1 MKVKQADRDSWLAKC
16 ARHGSGKLHLVR
28 YINGG
33 YQVRVVEKICLAGK
47 DTMTPITMASSIAEH
62 VQRAARR
69 IQEISTLPQ
78 VAVNIMR
85 VVEDPRSS
93 AADLKEVMEI
103 DAALSARV
111 IRCVNSSAYGV
122 RHKITNLQQ
131 AIAYLGLKQI
141 RNLAITATVADLF
154 RKSESIGRYRR
165 TDLWKHLV
173 ASGLCARMLAM
184 RLRFHNFEDMFLA
197 GLLHDIGIILIDQ
210 HFHESFV
217 RVIQS
222 IKDGTTLVEI
232 EKGILG
238 FAHTELGEAVGV
250 QWGFPDA
257 TRAAIRYHHQT
268 ASYRGEHLALVR
280 CVEVAHLICTLKGMS
295 SIGTNLLRFNPESLS
310 GLGMTANDVKVLAD
324 DLDREMAE
332 QMSLLQI

>member
-1 MKVKQADRDSWLAKC
+1 M
-16 ARHGSGKLHLVR
+16 
-28 YINGG
+28 
-33 YQVRVVEKICLAGK
+33 
-47 DTMTPITMASSIAEH
+47 MTPIGLTTSSLETVEH
-62 VQRAARR
+62 AARR

-78 VAVNIMR
+78 VAINVMR
-85 VVEDPRSS
+85 VVEDPQSS

-141 RNLAITATVADLF
+141 RNLAVTATVADLF
-154 RKSESIGRYRR
+154 RKAETIGRYRR

-173 ASGLCARMLAM
+173 SSGLCARMLAM
-184 RLRFHNFEDMFLA
+184 RLRLHNFEDMFLA

-217 RVIQS
+217 QVMES
-222 IKDGTTLVEI
+222 LKEGTTLVEA
-232 EKGILG
+232 EQAILG
-238 FAHTELGEAVGV
+238 FAHTELGEAVGQ
-250 QWGFPDA
+250 QWGFPESA
-257 TRAAIRYHHQT
+257 LAAIRYHHQT
-268 ASYRGEHLALVR
+268 ASYRGQHLVLVR
-280 CVEVAHLICTLKGMS
+280 CVEVAHLICTLKGMAS
-295 SIGTNLLRFNPESLS
+295 VGMNLLRFNPESLR
-310 GLGMTANDVKVLAD
+310 GLGLTASDVKVLAD

-332 QMSLLQI
+332 QMSLFQI